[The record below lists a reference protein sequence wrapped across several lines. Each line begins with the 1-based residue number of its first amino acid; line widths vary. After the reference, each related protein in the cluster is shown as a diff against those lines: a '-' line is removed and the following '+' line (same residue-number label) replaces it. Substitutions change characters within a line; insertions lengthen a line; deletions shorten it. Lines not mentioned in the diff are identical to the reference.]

1 MNYFPFLRGK
11 QNELLAIRDLASSI
25 AKHGRVIPIIEPV
38 NANSTTRISIDR
50 FIEESMPFLF
60 ICNPIHGQFNDNASG
75 LSTDPINQALI
86 DYDNWTPSLY
96 VDEQTAVQE
105 LEGFIGAYGDDSPL
119 ALVYYGRPQRIT
131 VREMIE
137 ENDFRWHV
145 FMDGRVQ
152 RDYIKSVPDGSRVFV
167 SDRFVRKPRNADY
180 PEREFFTDLNTVA
193 GNPDRSH
200 FGDFSIVGDRY
211 TETGGPAYAVALHHV
226 HYAKESRTLDISH
239 FISDRI
245 HTSVDTPGKII
256 EALSHLVES
265 LDTLQPN
272 DTQACLEYCAMNERE
287 QSSGLGYMKR
297 LAIKHHLEIML
308 GGGLEK

>member
-1 MNYFPFLRGK
+1 MNR
-11 QNELLAIRDLASSI
+11 R
-25 AKHGRVIPIIEPV
+25 
-38 NANSTTRISIDR
+38 R
-50 FIEESMPFLF
+50 FKK
-60 ICNPIHGQFNDNASG
+60 
-75 LSTDPINQALI
+75 
-86 DYDNWTPSLY
+86 
-96 VDEQTAVQE
+96 